1 MQTHQLKPKKL
12 LKKKKRVGRGG
23 KKGTYSGRGGKGQT
37 ARAGRK
43 MQPIIRELIKK
54 YPKLR
59 GYRFRKLARVVK
71 TISLDFL
78 DKNFQENEQVSPVIL
93 VEKKLI
99 RRYKGSVPEIK
110 ILGSGKL
117 TKKLVLE
124 GFIFSE
130 KALETAKK
138 LKCEIK

>member
-1 MQTHQLKPKKL
+1 MQIHQLKPKKL
-12 LKKKKRVGRGG
+12 LKKKKRIGRGG

-59 GYRFRKLARVVK
+59 GYRFKNFGKNIK
-71 TISLDFL
+71 TISLDVL
-78 DKNFQENEQVSPVIL
+78 EKNFQENELVSPAVLI
-93 VEKKLI
+93 EKKLI
-99 RRYKGSVPEIK
+99 RRYKGNVPEIK

-117 TKKLVLE
+117 TKKLAIE
-124 GFIFSE
+124 GCIFSK
-130 KALETAKK
+130 KALELAKK